1 MLTCCQLHSPIK
13 KLLNKIENSIHTY
26 INYHK
31 IHAMATRF
39 SGVGDTL
46 VENPKTQDIDNV
58 GEDES
63 QDEDLIRQ
71 LICKTVNLKQFIEDK
86 NNKPREAIHELE
98 QRLNNL
104 TLALHCQN
112 TPIENV
118 LDRYTE
124 TLCTAQKKTSLESSL
139 LQDIPIL
146 NGQDSSQLEDWL
158 MDIETASELTNE
170 SRTKLAQAKLRGLV
184 RTLITKALIAQKS
197 WDEIKDSLHLKISN
211 ADIHTSISQFMDIQ
225 QTDKESLATYVHRF
239 KWEANRCK
247 FNNDAATI
255 RIFLKGLKNAHTMAT
270 KVYEK
275 GPQTLSEA
283 IREVEKL
290 QAAQQIT
297 SSLLPTSSVN
307 TMSSDNDRCFQCQEV
322 SHMACYCPHIW
333 CYNCDNYRHVAMD
346 CPDKIPPSG
355 MPACHR
361 TDTND
366 RSRRSSSRHHSHTR
380 RSCHNHRDRSRF
392 SRSRSRPHNHN
403 YRSSS
408 CQDPC
413 RSHSRSFNR
422 SSHHNFSHDRSSSSY
437 HCHCDTPHH
446 RPSSHRN
453 TSQDDSRS
461 QHRSGKHHHKSDRG
475 SSSTSWAP
483 SWKHKDRRHK
493 QVRIDDPPLEY
504 YSSDNNDNNSNGDL
518 N

>member
-1 MLTCCQLHSPIK
+1 M
-13 KLLNKIENSIHTY
+13 
-26 INYHK
+26 
-31 IHAMATRF
+31 
-39 SGVGDTL
+39 
-46 VENPKTQDIDNV
+46 
-58 GEDES
+58 
-63 QDEDLIRQ
+63 
-71 LICKTVNLKQFIEDK
+71 
-86 NNKPREAIHELE
+86 
-98 QRLNNL
+98 
-104 TLALHCQN
+104 
-112 TPIENV
+112 

-158 MDIETASELTNE
+158 TDIETASELTNK

-184 RTLITKALIAQKS
+184 RALITEALIAQKS
-197 WDEIKDSLHLKISN
+197 WDEIKDSLCLKISN
-211 ADIHTSISQFMDIQ
+211 VDIHPSISRFMDIQ

-247 FNNDAATI
+247 FNNDATTI
-255 RIFLKGLKNAHTMAT
+255 RIFLKGLKNVHTIAT

-283 IREVEKL
+283 IKEVEKL

-322 SHMACYCPHIW
+322 GHMARYCPHIQ
-333 CYNCDNYRHVAMD
+333 CYDCNNYRHVAMD

-355 MPACHR
+355 MPACCR
-361 TDTND
+361 PDTNN

-380 RSCHNHRDRSRF
+380 CSCHEHRDRSRF
-392 SRSRSRPHNHN
+392 SPHNHN

-408 CQDPC
+408 HQDPC
-413 RSHSRSFNR
+413 RSHSRSFHR

-437 HCHCDTPHH
+437 HHCHDTPHH

-453 TSQDDSRS
+453 TFWDDSRS
-461 QHRSGKHHHKSDRG
+461 QHRSRKHHHKTDRG
-475 SSSTSWAP
+475 SSSTSQAP
-483 SWKHKDRRHK
+483 SWKYKDRRHK
-493 QVRIDDPPLEY
+493 QVTINDPPLEY
-504 YSSDNNDNNSNGDL
+504 YSSEDDDSNSNGDL